1 MPADPTRWLEFDIHG
16 YAHMRVDQ
24 AAPSAAIFREV
35 FRPYAAQNL
44 REFDLTVTGAV
55 DPPADLAHADDRY
68 RYSSNSVHLRSPRV
82 QVALD
87 DGLNFRLSGR
97 GELLNSALPLID
109 VILARRGAAMI
120 HAAAFEYHQS
130 GIALP
135 AWGGTGKTSTMARL
149 LLDADEGSFMSDD
162 WSFVAKDGRL
172 LGFAK
177 PLFIKPHHRSVYPKL
192 FNHRHKPMVP
202 SPLSGIMG
210 RVTTTIHPAVT
221 RFPRVAAFTRR
232 WSPEHMMVRPESVFD
247 RVRASAPLG
256 AVIFM
261 ERYAGTDLTLE
272 PKEAEWMAGRL
283 IGNFYAE
290 MPASSRELLTALA
303 ATGLVPL
310 PEPFEEKR
318 RVLIAAMGAKPLFLL
333 RIPESLRT
341 YEASGRVA
349 SRVMEAVADAGIA
362 PPTK

>member
-1 MPADPTRWLEFDIHG
+1 MPAEGTNWLEFDIHG
-16 YAHMRVDQ
+16 YAFVRVDQ

-35 FRPYAAQNL
+35 FRPFAAKDL
-44 REFDLTVTGAV
+44 RNFDLTVTKAGDRPTDFAY
-55 DPPADLAHADDRY
+55 ADERY
-68 RYSSNSVHLRSPRV
+68 RYSRDAVQLRSPRV

-87 DGLNFRLSGR
+87 DTLNFHLSGR

-109 VILARRGAAMI
+109 IILARRGAAMI
-120 HAAAFEYHQS
+120 HAAAFEYNQR

-149 LLDADEGSFMSDD
+149 LLGPDEGSFMSDD

-177 PLFIKPHHRSVYPKL
+177 PMFIKPHHRTVYPKL
-192 FNHRHKPMVP
+192 FNDRHKPMVP
-202 SPLSGIMG
+202 SSLSRLMDH
-210 RVTTTIHPAVT
+210 VATAVHPTVT
-221 RFPRVAAFTRR
+221 RFPRVASFTRR
-232 WSPEHMMVRPESVFD
+232 WSPEHMMVLPETVFD
-247 RVRASAPLG
+247 RVRLTAPLG

-261 ERYAGTDLTLE
+261 ERYSGPDMTLE

-283 IGNFYAE
+283 VGNFYAE
-290 MPASSRELLTALA
+290 MSASSRELLTALG

-318 RVLIAAMGAKPLFLL
+318 RLLTVALGAKPMFLL
-333 RIPESLRT
+333 RIPDSLGT
-341 YEASGRVA
+341 YEASGKIA
-349 SRVMEAVADAGIA
+349 SRIVEALTGAGIA
-362 PPTK
+362 PTR